1 MPELPTGMVTFLFAH
16 STGPAVAATAAILRR
31 QAEITDG
38 LAAAGG
44 VLLVGQGAVVGAVFH
59 DAGAA
64 LRAALTL
71 RLAQPLDDPLPLRA
85 FALHTAVVAAAAELE
100 QQSAPALHLLAA
112 AAAGQILLTDAAVT
126 AILPLLPAAVGLR
139 DLGAWWLQSDLAPTQ
154 VFACTTMELAG
165 SPPAAPAPPSRPL
178 DLSEPTTPLIGREH
192 EVATALA
199 ALRSGG
205 VRLLTLT
212 GPGGAGKTHLALHLA
227 GLLRDRFPHGVGF
240 VNLNSVTDLAGLVVA
255 LAGALRVAESAEE
268 PLWTTLQTR
277 LRAAACLLVLDNFEL
292 AVPAAPLLTDLLA
305 AAPSLYLIVT
315 SRTVLHLAGEQEL
328 PVPPLALPDLQH
340 LPPPKRL
347 REYAAVRLFVE
358 RARLARPGFAL
369 SDDNA
374 AAVAALCVRLD
385 GLPLALELA
394 AARSNAFP
402 PAQLLARLSEERA
415 TQHWPA
421 GAAPPR
427 PARHQTLHDA
437 MEWSYRLLPPAAQ
450 TLFVHL
456 AVFVGGCS
464 AAAAAAVVGDSRQSA
479 VAGQQSPVGGDPA
492 GVDQELGAA
501 EAADIELRTQNSELR
516 THVSTGLEVLLDHSL
531 LRQSE
536 GVDGA
541 PRFGMLDT
549 IHEYAAERL
558 VADRHAPALR
568 RRHAAYYRALAAQAE
583 PELRGAQQVRWLERL
598 EEEQDNLRAALAWT
612 LAAGGGEDAV
622 QMAAALWRFWYAHGH
637 LSEGRRWLDSALTR
651 PITPAARAKGLR
663 VAGALAGQQGDY
675 AQAEALL
682 QESLALFRSLA
693 DAWNI
698 ANTLNSLGLLAT
710 DQADYV
716 RAESYYEA
724 SLADRRALGDTAGIA
739 ISLNNCGIVARY
751 QGHYAAAMQAFRES
765 LILRQQLGDSW
776 GLANTLHNLAEVAQ
790 CQEDYEQART
800 LYRESLALLR
810 DLGNRPLMVL
820 CLEGVAEVAAHC
832 DPPAQAAR
840 LFGAAEA
847 LREALG
853 TPLRPMEQA
862 TYHQHVALAQAR
874 LDPSAWRAAWAAG
887 RAMSP
892 DHAVAF
898 VLAGRITHLSSVL
911 AALTS
916 APDVEPAQAKGQP

>member
-1 MPELPTGMVTFLFAH
+1 MPDLPTGMVTFLFAH
-16 STGPAVAATAAILRR
+16 SIGPAVAADEAILRR
-31 QAEITDG
+31 RTEITDG

-44 VLLVGQGAVVGAVFH
+44 VPVPTQGAVI
-59 DAGAA
+59 GAA
-64 LRAALTL
+64 FQDASAALQAALTL
-71 RLAQPLDDPLPLRA
+71 HQAQPADDPLPHLA
-85 FALHTAVVAAAAELE
+85 FALHMAAVAEAAELDR
-100 QQSAPALHLLAA
+100 QAAPALRLLAA
-112 AAAGQILLTDAAVT
+112 TSAGQILLTSAAVT
-126 AILPLLPAAVGLR
+126 AILPQLPPAVGLR
-139 DLGAWWLQSDLAPTQ
+139 DLGGWWLQGDPAPTQ
-154 VFACTTMELAG
+154 VFACITMEPATT
-165 SPPAAPAPPSRPL
+165 PAAAPRPPSRPP
-178 DLSEPTTPLIGREH
+178 DLPGPVAPLIGREH

-199 ALRSGG
+199 ALRGG

-212 GPGGAGKTHLALHLA
+212 GPGGVGKTHLALHLA
-227 GLLRDRFPHGVGF
+227 GLLRDRFPNGAVF
-240 VNLNSVTDLAGLVVA
+240 VNLNPVTDLVGLVTA
-255 LAGALRVAESAEE
+255 LAGALRVAEIAEE
-268 PLWTTLQTR
+268 PLGTTLQKR
-277 LRAAACLLVLDNFEL
+277 LRAEAGLLVLDNFEL
-292 AVPAAPLLTDLLA
+292 AIPAAPLLTDLRA
-305 AAPSLYLIVT
+305 AAPRLYLIVT

-358 RARLARPGFAL
+358 RAQLARPGFAL
-369 SDDNA
+369 TDDNA

-394 AARSNAFP
+394 AARSNAFL
-402 PAQLLARLSEERA
+402 PAQLLARLSEDHA

-421 GAAPPR
+421 AAGPLR
-427 PARHQTLHDA
+427 PTRHQTLHAA

-464 AAAAAAVVGDSRQSA
+464 ATAAAAVLG
-479 VAGQQSPVGGDPA
+479 AGQQLA
-492 GVDQELGAA
+492 VDEEPDTVE
-501 EAADIELRTQNSELR
+501 EAIDGELRTQNSELR
-516 THVSTGLEVLLDHSL
+516 TRISSGLEVLLDHSL

-558 VADRHAPALR
+558 AGDPAASALR
-568 RRHAAYYRALAAQAE
+568 RRHAAYYRALAARAE
-583 PELRGAQQVRWLERL
+583 PELRGAQQVHWLERL
-598 EEEQDNLRAALAWT
+598 EEERDNLRAALAWT
-612 LAAGGGEDAV
+612 LAEGAGEDAV
-622 QMAAALWRFWYAHGH
+622 QMAAALWRFWYAHGR
-637 LSEGRRWLDSALTR
+637 LSEGRRWLDSALAR

-675 AQAEALL
+675 DQAEALL
-682 QESLALFRSLA
+682 QESLTLFRRLA

-710 DQADYV
+710 DQADYA
-716 RAESYYEA
+716 RAEGYYQA

-739 ISLNNCGIVARY
+739 ISLNNGGVVARY
-751 QGHYAAAMQAFRES
+751 QGRYAAATQAFRAS

-790 CQEDYEQART
+790 CAADYVQART

-810 DLGNRPLMVL
+810 DLGNLPLMVL
-820 CLEGVAEVAAHC
+820 CLEGLAQVAAHC

-847 LREALG
+847 LRETLG
-853 TPLRPMEQA
+853 IPLRPIEQA
-862 TYHQHVALAQAR
+862 TYHQHVALAQAG
-874 LDPSAWRAAWAAG
+874 LDLPSWAAAWTAG
-887 RAMSP
+887 RAMLP
-892 DHAVAF
+892 DHAVALA
-898 VLAGRITHLSSVL
+898 LAGRITTLADVL
-911 AALTS
+911 AALTRDPS
-916 APDVEPAQAKGQP
+916 LETAQEKGQP